1 MHRVRR
7 TTILWALEPPTCV
20 LWTCWAVRKTTHM
33 YLFISVREKCTEGFA
48 EYDTLQV
55 LIAQLLGVGCWL
67 KVPPPCV
74 FWWGRHR
81 GTWGTV
87 NTQHCVWK
95 EVSDPDG
102 LKKRNSW
109 QLGHFLASA
118 CNENNDHSGVSLH
131 FWFLIADQPKPV
143 SWPMSLLQ
151 CECVMG
157 SPVNQK
163 KFGAHGGD
171 KISCVLFLFSIRLAE
186 HWSYVTCSS
195 KKWRNRRFRI
205 GFSRPTT
212 SEVAWLSAFGSLL
225 QREKIPTIWL
235 SAPSRNVC
243 SLLVHRSRRRSIRS
257 VLRLVPRFHRRKMSL
272 REQVKDDCDTVSSR
286 LVPVHDSADLA
297 AEITD
302 WSNFICSAAISRRR
316 W

>member
-1 MHRVRR
+1 MLFKGSRSKKFNLC
-7 TTILWALEPPTCV
+7 IESGEPRFCERLNHPRAYFGHV
-20 LWTCWAVRKTTHM
+20 EQSEKPHV
-33 YLFISVREKCTEGFA
+33 FISVREKCTEGFA

-87 NTQHCVWK
+87 NSQHCVWK

-205 GFSRPTT
+205 RFSRPT
-212 SEVAWLSAFGSLL
+212 SSQVAWLSAFGSLL

-235 SAPSRNVC
+235 SAPSRNMCVISC
-243 SLLVHRSRRRSIRS
+243 SFALLRSLS
-257 VLRLVPRFHRRKMSL
+257 P
-272 REQVKDDCDTVSSR
+272 
-286 LVPVHDSADLA
+286 PVHKKYSSIGTKIPPSQNVT
-297 AEITD
+297 ERTG
-302 WSNFICSAAISRRR
+302 
-316 W
+316 